1 MSSISQPVKVQK
13 SEYFS
18 LNSVTTNILLK
29 AGKNEIWV
37 NTKSFLRGI
46 ENASKFWFTVTAFP
60 GELGKRWHLQLG
72 WKPATSC
79 WKMESTKKT
88 TAKDSAH

>member
-29 AGKNEIWV
+29 AGKNEI
-37 NTKSFLRGI
+37 
-46 ENASKFWFTVTAFP
+46 
-60 GELGKRWHLQLG
+60 
-72 WKPATSC
+72 
-79 WKMESTKKT
+79 
-88 TAKDSAH
+88 